1 MTTKNKKH
9 TFKKEDLID
18 TIIDKRINKGESKI
32 NIMYWLQHDKKL
44 SQSYSY
50 ELIRE
55 AQKEI
60 NDLTIINFGEDLK
73 EDISRWESIYEESRL
88 NGDRFN
94 AANALKEIGKLKG
107 HYIEKSVVEHKGE
120 ISVIKLTEVKK
131 QEE

>member
-32 NIMYWLQHDKKL
+32 NIMYWLEHDKKL
-44 SQSYSY
+44 SKSYAY

-60 NDLTIINFGEDLK
+60 NDLTIINFAEDLK
-73 EDISRWESIYEESRL
+73 EDISRWESIYEESRA

-94 AANALKEIGKLKG
+94 AANALKEIGKIKG
-107 HYIEKSVVEHKGE
+107 HYIERSEVQHKGE
-120 ISVIKLTEVKK
+120 ISIIKLVEVKRDD
-131 QEE
+131 E

>member
-32 NIMYWLQHDKKL
+32 NIMYWLQNDKKL

-50 ELIRE
+50 ELLRE

-60 NDLTIINFGEDLK
+60 NDLTIINFAEDIK
-73 EDISRWESIYEESRL
+73 EDISRWEAFYEQAMSE
-88 NGDRFN
+88 GDRFN
-94 AANALKEIGKLKG
+94 AATALKEIGKLKG
-107 HYIEKSVVEHKGE
+107 HYIERTSVTVQGPIE
-120 ISVIKLTEVKK
+120 VIKITRVKK
-131 QEE
+131 EE